1 VKIIAFHNLKGG
13 VGKTAAASNIAA
25 LAAESGI
32 PTLLWDLDPQGAVS
46 WYFGNTGDGDA
57 RVPKAGKLVKG
68 KTPIGKTIVP
78 TGIDNLDLIP
88 ADVSFRNIDLQLEK
102 HGDRNTLADWLEPL
116 GEDYGLVVL
125 DCPPS
130 LSRLAEQVFRVS
142 DRVLVPLVPTWLSLN
157 SWHQMQA
164 FIADKKVDRRKFYPF
179 WTMVDRRKRLHRQL
193 LEQPPKELE
202 QLMPG
207 YIPYASDVERMGEL
221 RQPVHWF
228 APRSP
233 AALAYRLLWRSL
245 SKGKRSLDL

>member
-1 VKIIAFHNLKGG
+1 MKIVAFHNLKGG

-25 LAAESGI
+25 LAAEAGI

-46 WYFGNTGDGDA
+46 WYFANTGSGA
-57 RVPKAGKLVKG
+57 RAPKAGRLVKG

-102 HGDRNTLADWLEPL
+102 HGDNNTLAEWLEPL
-116 GEDYGLVVL
+116 GEDYALVVL
-125 DCPPS
+125 DCPPTMS
-130 LSRLAEQVFRVS
+130 KLAEQVFRVA

-157 SWHQMQA
+157 SWQQMQA
-164 FIADKKVDRRKFYPF
+164 FIADKKLDRSKFYPF
-179 WTMVDRRKRLHRQL
+179 WTMADRRKSLHRQL
-193 LEQPPKELE
+193 IESPPAELG

-207 YIPYASDVERMGEL
+207 YIPYATEVERMGEK

-228 APRSP
+228 APRSS
-233 AALAYRLLWRSL
+233 AAIAYRLLWRSL
-245 SKGKRSLDL
+245 SKGKRSLKL

>member
-1 VKIIAFHNLKGG
+1 MKIIAFHNLKGG

-25 LAAESGI
+25 LAAEQGI

-46 WYFGNTGDGDA
+46 WYFGNTGNGA
-57 RVPKAGKLVKG
+57 RAPKAGRLVKG

-102 HGDRNTLADWLEPL
+102 HGDRNTLADWLAPL
-116 GEDYGLVVL
+116 GEDYALVVL

-130 LSRLAEQVFRVS
+130 LSRLAEQVFRTA

-157 SWHQMQA
+157 SWHQMKA
-164 FIADKKVDRRKFYPF
+164 FIGDKKLDGSRFYPF
-179 WTMVDRRKRLHRQL
+179 WTMADRRKTLHRQMLATPPPELKQL
-193 LEQPPKELE
+193 L
-202 QLMPG
+202 PG
-207 YIPYASDVERMGEL
+207 YIPYASDVERMGEK

-228 APRSP
+228 APRST
-233 AALAYRLLWRSL
+233 AAHAYRLLWRSI
-245 SKGKRSLDL
+245 SRGKGSLKL

>member
-1 VKIIAFHNLKGG
+1 MKIIAFHNLKGG

-25 LAAESGI
+25 LAAEQGI

-46 WYFGNTGDGDA
+46 WYFGNTGSSA
-57 RVPKAGKLVKG
+57 RVPKAGRLVKG

-102 HGDRNTLADWLEPL
+102 HGDRDTLADWLEPL
-116 GEDYGLVVL
+116 GEDYGLIVL

-157 SWHQMQA
+157 SWHQMQE
-164 FIADKKVDRRKFYPF
+164 FIADKKLDRRKFHPF
-179 WTMVDRRKRLHRQL
+179 WTMADRRKRLHREL
-193 LEQPPKELE
+193 LETPPEELG

-207 YIPYASDVERMGEL
+207 YIPYASDVERMGEK

-228 APRSP
+228 APRST
-233 AALAYRLLWRSL
+233 AAHSYRLLWRSL
-245 SKGKRSLDL
+245 SRGKGSLKL